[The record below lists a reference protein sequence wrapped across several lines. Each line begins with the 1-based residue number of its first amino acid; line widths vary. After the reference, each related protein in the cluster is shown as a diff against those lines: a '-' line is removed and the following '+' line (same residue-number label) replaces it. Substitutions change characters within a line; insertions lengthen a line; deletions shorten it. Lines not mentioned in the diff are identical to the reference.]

1 MRIALVALSLSLA
14 LPLVLAA
21 ASAEALPAVQIGV
34 DFTGPTAAQSAYVP
48 PDTMGAAGDEHVVAL
63 VNGRY
68 SAYRKSDGQLVATST
83 LDEFWSDAGVEPIRS
98 YDPRI
103 VYDAA
108 TERWFALS
116 AEAANSTQAGFLVAV
131 SKTADP
137 TAGWTAFRIDAD
149 ATDETWGDFP
159 MLGLDAEGVYIS
171 SPAFPVAG
179 PDLPNG
185 NHYVVLPKA
194 DLLAPVPSIA
204 NATIFAK
211 QSLAQAGFQ
220 PQAVVNLDGGGTP
233 AKFYA
238 GTLSFLGQIQQ
249 SQIDGPITAPTFT
262 GGGFIT
268 VDAIPEPPDAE
279 QPGPKR
285 NLDGGDSRFSSN
297 LVLQNGVTWAVQEV
311 NVDGRAAVR
320 WLQLDPVDDI
330 VLDSGLITDDVLD
343 LTYPS
348 IAVNEFDEIVIGM
361 SGSAETMFPSAYAV
375 VGDVIGGVT
384 NFGDLL
390 LLAAG
395 LDSYQNSSTRNR
407 WGDYSATVLDP
418 SNPHAFWTF
427 QEFALADDIWAV
439 RVTQLILVPEPGTL
453 VLLGCGL
460 ALTATRRRDRCRA
473 SSYRRVKLSEQVDKE
488 IT

>member
-1 MRIALVALSLSLA
+1 MRIAFAALSLA
-14 LPLVLAA
+14 LSLAVSLVLAA
-21 ASAEALPAVQIGV
+21 VSAEALPAVQIGT
-34 DFTGPTAAQSAYVP
+34 DFTGPTGAQSRSVP

-108 TERWFALS
+108 TDRWFALS

-131 SKTADP
+131 SKTSDP
-137 TAGWTAFRIDAD
+137 TAGWTGFRIDAD
-149 ATDETWGDFP
+149 ATDKTWGDFP

-179 PDLPNG
+179 PDLPSG
-185 NHYVVLPKA
+185 NNYVVLPKD
-194 DLLAPVPSIA
+194 DLLAPVPTIA

-211 QSLAQAGFQ
+211 QFLAQAGFQ
-220 PQAVVNLDGGGTP
+220 PQPVVNLDDGGTP

-262 GGGFIT
+262 GGGLIA
-268 VDAIPEPPDAE
+268 VDALPEPPDAE

-285 NLDGGDSRFSSN
+285 NLDAGDSRFSSN
-297 LVLQNGVTWAVQEV
+297 LVLQNGITWAVQAV

-320 WLQLDPVDDI
+320 WLQLDPENDI
-330 VLDSGLITDDVLD
+330 VLDSGVIADDLLD
-343 LTYPS
+343 LIYPS
-348 IAVNEFDEIVIGM
+348 IAVNDFDQIVIGM
-361 SGSAETMFPSAYAV
+361 SGAGETVFPSAYAV
-375 VGDVIGGVT
+375 VGDVLDGVT

-395 LDSYQNSSTRNR
+395 TDSYQNSSTRNR

-418 SNPHAFWTF
+418 SDPHAFWTF
-427 QEFALADDIWAV
+427 QEFALANDIWAV

-453 VLLGCGL
+453 VLLAFGL
-460 ALTATRRRDRCRA
+460 TAIATRRR
-473 SSYRRVKLSEQVDKE
+473 S
-488 IT
+488 